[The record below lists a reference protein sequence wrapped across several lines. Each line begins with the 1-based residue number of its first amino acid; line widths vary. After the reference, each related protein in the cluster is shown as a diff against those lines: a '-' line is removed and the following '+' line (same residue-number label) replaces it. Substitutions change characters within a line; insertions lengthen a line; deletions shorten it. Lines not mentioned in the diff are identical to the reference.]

1 MQNKIA
7 ELGASVPDF
16 AYVDVNKLHFDPHN
30 PRFPRSV
37 DGENS
42 VAVLDFM
49 LDDANLIDLMR
60 SIATQGFFPGEPLLV
75 SPHDANEG
83 EWVVIEGNRR
93 LAAAKLLLQPDLAPT
108 RIQAVRTVVENS
120 DSLPERLPCLQF
132 NNRGDILQHLGYRH
146 VTGIKEWDPLAKARY
161 LQQRYESL
169 TGDQAHRF
177 RYLARSIGSRS
188 DYVGRLLTA
197 LMIYENIENRNYF
210 DIDNLSEGTLEFSL
224 ITSVL
229 AYENIVQYL
238 GLSSAQSAKVS
249 ELDVDALRWLVIWV
263 FQKKTGKRTIL
274 GESRNIKL
282 LAEAVSHPRSLAAL
296 RGGQPLSVAA
306 KLSGAASESF
316 RLAII
321 SAKENVSLARDY
333 ASDLEEV
340 EPVDIGLVDE
350 LFQEVKGLRSALR
363 DLADGDD

>member
-1 MQNKIA
+1 M
-7 ELGASVPDF
+7 PDF
-16 AYVDVNKLHFDPHN
+16 EYVDVSKLHFDPHN

-37 DGENS
+37 DGENLA
-42 VAVLDFM
+42 AVLDFM

-75 SPHDANEG
+75 SPHETNHS

-93 LAAAKLLLQPDLAPT
+93 LAATKLLLQPELAPS
-108 RIQAVRTVVENS
+108 RIQAVRTVVGNAEE
-120 DSLPERLPCLQF
+120 LPEHLPCLQF
-132 NNRGDILQHLGYRH
+132 RSRDEILAHLGYRH

-161 LQQRYESL
+161 LQQRYDSL
-169 TGDQAHRF
+169 IGDQTQRF

-197 LMIYENIENRNYF
+197 LMIYENIESRNYF
-210 DIDNLSEGTLEFSL
+210 DIENLSEGSLEFSL

-229 AYENIVQYL
+229 AYDKIVNYL
-238 GLSSAQSAKVS
+238 GLSSAQSANVD
-249 ELDVDALRWLVIWV
+249 ELDVDALHWLVIWV
-263 FQKKTGKRTIL
+263 FQRKTGKRTVL
-274 GESRNIKL
+274 GESRNIRL

-316 RLAII
+316 RLAVTA
-321 SAKENVSLARDY
+321 AKESVSLATDY
-333 ASDLEEV
+333 ANDLEEV
-340 EPVDIGLVDE
+340 EPVDMGLVDE
-350 LFQEVKGLRSALR
+350 LFQEVRGLRSALR